1 MISVLST
8 WTITVKSCSQ
18 VNGNNPKMVFFVVY
32 FIFVDLIAS
41 NENNLKFIYLH
52 HFVEHILLHLLVN
65 FEATL

>member
-18 VNGNNPKMVFFVVY
+18 VNGNNSKMVFFVGY

-52 HFVEHILLHLLVN
+52 HFVGRILLHLLIN